1 MNAPMKRLALV
12 LAGPV
17 VFLALLEGIFFL
29 SGRFEPVHV
38 LCKVKHEGRNYWAT
52 NPDYGP
58 FALRRSDAPMP
69 HHIWIP
75 EEKKPDRLRVVL
87 LGESAAAGF
96 PSEEYSLGR
105 MARVLWND
113 RFPARPMEM
122 ATLAMVG
129 AGSHLLRQFAAEA
142 MQMKPDVLV
151 IYAGH
156 NEVIGPYGPASQF
169 ARGLSSGWLAR
180 LSLAVR
186 NTRTGRAM
194 ESIIDTAARAMA
206 GDEEKSWQGLDEH
219 RDARLAADDPSLDT
233 MLVQTRDNFRDIID
247 IATRQGCKVLV
258 CVPAV
263 NLNDW
268 PPMASDDE
276 EGRSAAQEYALAR
289 QLEAAGRMPEAWP
302 RYRRACDLDLL
313 RFRADSRV
321 RQAQRDVVAQSSS
334 PDVALVDADR
344 WLHEWH
350 PAFAGD
356 RGFFLEH
363 VHLSFE
369 GRVAVAALIADG
381 IAELTGE
388 ANPSGVGREGYA
400 GVADWWEGF
409 PSRVQAT
416 KDRVLF
422 TEFDDAYLWD
432 ATQRLLAMKVFSG
445 LEDIDARRRDAAAK
459 AEGLRAQGDAAW
471 TPAAVEQ
478 AREKAAALEP
488 EDGWVDLKAAEILA
502 NLGAFPQA
510 RGHIA
515 TAKEKF
521 PRLAQVRMALA
532 QESMRD
538 GEARLALRHLEDMG
552 ELLPSGAKPAAIYAD
567 AYLAAGDP
575 AGAIPHLAKMARVD
589 PQKADNWSR
598 LAEAQVAAG
607 RTDEAMRTC
616 RRGLEKA
623 GQSAPLAAQLSRLL
637 AEKEDATAAERQ
649 ESLALARVAAA
660 ADPQSPRIGETLAL
674 ALVVNGYE
682 AEAKAEAGRIIAQ
695 ASAAGDYD
703 IITSVNQT
711 LHRAQK
717 NNRR

>member
-1 MNAPMKRLALV
+1 MKRLALV

-17 VFLALLEGIFFL
+17 VFLALLEGVFFL

-38 LCKVKHEGRNYWAT
+38 LRKVKHEGRNYWAT

-105 MARVLWND
+105 MARALWND

-268 PPMASDDE
+268 PPMASDEAE
-276 EGRSAAQEYALAR
+276 ERSAAQEYALAR

-344 WLHEWH
+344 WLHEWN

-400 GVADWWEGF
+400 GVADWWEEF

-445 LEDIDARRRDAAAK
+445 MDDIDARRRDATTK
-459 AEGLRAQGDAAW
+459 AEALRAQGYARW
-471 TPAAVEQ
+471 PVAAVEQ

-502 NLGAFPQA
+502 NLGEFHKA

-515 TAKEKF
+515 TAGEKF
-521 PRLAQVRMALA
+521 PRLAQVHMALA
-532 QESMRD
+532 QEALRD
-538 GEARLALRHLEDMG
+538 GDAKLAIRHLDDMG
-552 ELLPSGAKPAAIYAD
+552 ELLPSGAKPSAIYAD
-567 AYLAAGDP
+567 AHLAAGDP
-575 AGAIPHLAKMARVD
+575 AGAIPHLQKMTRVD
-589 PQKADNWSR
+589 PEKAGAWSR
-598 LAEAQVAAG
+598 LAEAQESSDRIDDAI
-607 RTDEAMRTC
+607 RTC
-616 RRGLEKA
+616 RAGLEKA
-623 GQSAPLAAQLSRLL
+623 GPDTSLTVQLARLL
-637 AEKEDATAAERQ
+637 AEKDNASRAEHE
-649 ESLALARVAAA
+649 ESLVLARAAA
-660 ADPQSPRIGETLAL
+660 ATDPQSPRIGETLAL
-674 ALVVNGYE
+674 ALVLNGYE
-682 AEAKAEAGRIIAQ
+682 NEARAEAGRIIAQ
-695 ASAAGDYD
+695 ASAAGNYD
-703 IITSVNQT
+703 IVTSINQT
-711 LHRAQK
+711 LHRARAK
-717 NNRR
+717 KSR